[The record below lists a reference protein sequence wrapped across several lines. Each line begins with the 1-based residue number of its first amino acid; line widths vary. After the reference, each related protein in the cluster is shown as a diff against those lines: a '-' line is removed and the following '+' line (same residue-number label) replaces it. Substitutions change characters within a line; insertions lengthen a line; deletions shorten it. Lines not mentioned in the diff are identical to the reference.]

1 VPEPISMLKF
11 LIKMAEDPLALERFC
26 AHPERVLSEWAL
38 TEIEKDAIRSRDANR
53 IGALFSQTSRSAV

>member
-1 VPEPISMLKF
+1 VPEPFSIIKF

-26 AHPERVLSEWAL
+26 ADPECVLGEWAL